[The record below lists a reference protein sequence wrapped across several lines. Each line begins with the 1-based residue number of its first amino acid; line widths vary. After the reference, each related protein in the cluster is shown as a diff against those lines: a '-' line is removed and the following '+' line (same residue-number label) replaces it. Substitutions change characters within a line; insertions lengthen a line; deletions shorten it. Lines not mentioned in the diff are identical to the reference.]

1 MLRRGA
7 RCNVD
12 NSFVTRIN
20 RKKKKTSGKGEKVAW
35 TFKAAIEGREKSKKK
50 HTQKYGSY
58 VFKVMFQKENRQK
71 GGHVHLITRSP
82 DTVTILATP
91 DLLPSALTAPAP
103 PARPLIRECASPS
116 APFAAAAP
124 PR

>member
-35 TFKAAIEGREKSKKK
+35 AFKAAIEGREKSKKK
-50 HTQKYGSY
+50 THKSKGITSSKLCS
-58 VFKVMFQKENRQK
+58 KRKIDRKEATCTSSLAL
-71 GGHVHLITRSP
+71 LIQ
-82 DTVTILATP
+82 
-91 DLLPSALTAPAP
+91 
-103 PARPLIRECASPS
+103 
-116 APFAAAAP
+116 
-124 PR
+124 